1 MRLFLV
7 IKNRKGM
14 TLIELI
20 VVLVIIAII
29 SAVAI
34 PSFSGYIEK
43 AKAHECEVN
52 REILK
57 DNLLTLATLYPDVT
71 GEGYLNGNYPLL
83 GDVAEIKCPSGG
95 IYTYQDGAFVCSVH
109 GSTAVGLADGESN
122 TVKSTKPQYA
132 LGGNCNDSIA
142 KLVDNKGYRPVNR
155 DIFIAAVLKYTGT
168 TKLTPVSTWL
178 KLSLKD

>member
-57 DNLLTLATLYPDVT
+57 DNLLTLATL
-71 GEGYLNGNYPLL
+71 
-83 GDVAEIKCPSGG
+83 
-95 IYTYQDGAFVCSVH
+95 
-109 GSTAVGLADGESN
+109 
-122 TVKSTKPQYA
+122 
-132 LGGNCNDSIA
+132 
-142 KLVDNKGYRPVNR
+142 
-155 DIFIAAVLKYTGT
+155 
-168 TKLTPVSTWL
+168 
-178 KLSLKD
+178 